1 MRGRTSYK
9 KARGKAAKNV
19 HLHVCKVKSKAAKKA
34 SDSRNVIDGGIEI
47 DSDGIEK

>member
-9 KARGKAAKNV
+9 KARGKAATNV
-19 HLHVCKVKSKAAKKA
+19 HLHVCKVKRKAAKKA